1 MAPTKPARYWLL
13 FLALFSPFGF
23 HAATIWGAATTSGEE
38 KSLADTL
45 KDIVHQQQVAWN
57 DGNIDGFMEAYWK
70 SEKLTFS
77 SRGETRRGWE
87 KTRQKYKQ
95 SYPDNATMGMLT
107 FSNLEVEPIGE
118 EAAIMLGDWKI
129 TGDKPAEGNFSLV
142 WKRIDGKWVIVHDHS
157 SSREKK

>member
-1 MAPTKPARYWLL
+1 
-13 FLALFSPFGF
+13 
-23 HAATIWGAATTSGEE
+23 
-38 KSLADTL
+38 
-45 KDIVHQQQVAWN
+45 
-57 DGNIDGFMEAYWK
+57 
-70 SEKLTFS
+70 
-77 SRGETRRGWE
+77 
-87 KTRQKYKQ
+87 
-95 SYPDNATMGMLT
+95 MGMLT